1 MFHRAWACRTR
12 HCARRARSPIDS
24 AKASAFCASLD
35 ARDPSLEVRVELER
49 EVSCLS
55 LTIER
60 VDGRIVELLPRPV
73 GGRHMTD
80 DQLILLAVRPIFR
93 APTEGDRAPSSRTDR
108 PGGVDGTHATVSSS
122 LGNHARRWCGADSHG
137 LLECGRRG
145 FLRGCLDAGSPHA
158 ARLRATEVW

>member
-1 MFHRAWACRTR
+1 
-12 HCARRARSPIDS
+12 
-24 AKASAFCASLD
+24 ASLPVCLGLLRQRLEVLDLPSLD

-108 PGGVDGTHATVSSS
+108 PGGGSMELTRRCLLRWGIM
-122 LGNHARRWCGADSHG
+122 LGGGAALTG

-145 FLRGCLDAGSPHA
+145 FLR
-158 ARLRATEVW
+158 

>member
-1 MFHRAWACRTR
+1 QYFYRLCQPRCSTSENPLRATTIND
-12 HCARRARSPIDS
+12 CAKLGTALGGTP
-24 AKASAFCASLD
+24 
-35 ARDPSLEVRVELER
+35 
-49 EVSCLS
+49 
-55 LTIER
+55 T
-60 VDGRIVELLPRPV
+60 IVERLPRQRP
-73 GGRHMTD
+73 GRHMTD

-108 PGGVDGTHATVSSS
+108 PGGGSMELTRRC
-122 LGNHARRWCGADSHG
+122 LLRWGNHARRWCGTDSHG

>member
-1 MFHRAWACRTR
+1 MWTRCGRVLAEGDVQRSLLVRITRATT
-12 HCARRARSPIDS
+12 INDF
-24 AKASAFCASLD
+24 AKLGTALGGT
-35 ARDPSLEVRVELER
+35 P
-49 EVSCLS
+49 
-55 LTIER
+55 T
-60 VDGRIVELLPRPV
+60 IVERLPRQRP
-73 GGRHMTD
+73 GRHMTD